1 MKCVVHG
8 KKVKVTDDLKQYV
21 EKKLSKLDKYFENS
35 DEYQAE
41 VVIRAVL
48 PNKRL
53 RLQSQSKE

>member
-1 MKCVVHG
+1 MKCIVHG

-41 VVIRAVL
+41 VVIRAVS
-48 PNKRL
+48 PEHKV
-53 RLQSQSKE
+53 RLQFQLRE